1 MYQFASYSR
10 LMFALLTLL
19 AIAPGLANAQTGD
32 PGDYEQQ
39 VTDER
44 IVAIVMALNDLEVQ
58 SSNPALTR
66 STNADVKKY
75 AQKMTEAHNK
85 KLETLQQLGIQPE
98 PNEVSQTL
106 RDTSKGVREKL
117 GEQTGTDYD
126 TKYMQVQISLHQ
138 NALNLLDYTLI
149 PQTQNNDLRQQL
161 IEMRAEV
168 DKHLQEA
175 WKLYQSVSQG
185 QGQLG

>member
-1 MYQFASYSR
+1 MFQFASYSR
-10 LMFALLTLL
+10 LMFALLTML
-19 AIAPGLANAQTGD
+19 AIGAGSAHAQTED

-44 IVAIVMALNDLEVQ
+44 LVAIVMALNHLEVQ

-66 STNADVKKY
+66 STNEDVKQY
-75 AQKMTEAHNK
+75 AQKMTAAHNR
-85 KLETLQQLGIQPE
+85 KLETLQQLGVEPE

-106 RDTSKGVREKL
+106 RDTAKGVREKL
-117 GEQTGTDYD
+117 GEATGTEFD
-126 TKYMQVQISLHQ
+126 TKYMQLQISLHQ

-149 PQTQNNDLRQQL
+149 PQTQDNNLRQQL

-168 DKHLQEA
+168 DNHLQEA
-175 WKLYQSVSQG
+175 WKIYQSVSQG
-185 QGQLG
+185 QDQLD